1 MLLLLLLFT
10 VDAALDAPRLEKC
23 VRGDRT
29 AGDALLVT
37 GRVVQPRPLRRG
49 NVTVVQPPSA
59 LWRIANAKGR
69 RGACWAAIKATA
81 KSQAS
86 SIKLESNAVEA
97 QSAWEAVNARPPGA
111 SVVVQVDGG
120 NTAAH
125 VVAGENCTEAAK
137 RFAKVRGLPDEAI
150 PSIVN
155 ALEGARRS
163 EVYSV
168 AQVAEAAEKSLLV
181 NGSYACERASWKPD
195 ALAAYLKLSAVA
207 VRARRTKVDAR
218 VVVGSLRAL
227 GLLQSSSLTAWA
239 LQRRR
244 AYHTFQTLKKATL
257 ENDLAPS
264 EREAARHA
272 YERANVTGALRRRD
286 RAEQH
291 VALCEERLKEAR
303 KGSDAI
309 APAIAQH
316 KAREEALL
324 ATLAQTRRENEEADR
339 SVRSHLRDTV
349 SGLCDATLKRPH
361 LKCDNE
367 DRKWLD
373 EQLGLTQRDF
383 LRFLNFKFA
392 SMAST
397 HRFEALDA
405 AVRVS
410 TRLVSERRQ
419 FRDGVPATQVYS
431 AAPSSRRSPS
441 GTRRTSLEKT
451 GRRP

>member
-1 MLLLLLLFT
+1 MLLLLLLT
-10 VDAALDAPRLEKC
+10 LTEAALDAPQLEKC

-37 GRVVQPRPLRRG
+37 GRVVPPRPIRRG
-49 NVTVVQPPSA
+49 NITIVQPPSS
-59 LWRIANAKGR
+59 LWRMSGKGR
-69 RGACWAAIKATA
+69 RGACWHAIKATA

-86 SIKLESNAVEA
+86 SIRLESNAVEA

-150 PSIVN
+150 PSIVD

-163 EVYSV
+163 EVYAV
-168 AQVAEAAEKSLLV
+168 AQVADQAEKALV
-181 NGSYACERASWKPD
+181 TNGSYACERASWTPD
-195 ALAAYLKLSAVA
+195 ALSAFLKLSAVA

-218 VVVGSLRAL
+218 VVSGSLRAL
-227 GLLQSSSLTAWA
+227 RLLQSSPLSNWA
-239 LQRRR
+239 LARRR
-244 AYHTFQTLKKATL
+244 AYNTFLHLKKATL

-291 VALCEERLKEAR
+291 VAVCEERLKEAR

-349 SGLCDATLKRPH
+349 SGLCDATVERPH
-361 LKCDNE
+361 LRCDNE

-373 EQLGLTQRDF
+373 EQLGLRAVWESTS
-383 LRFLNFKFA
+383 A
-392 SMAST
+392 SGA
-397 HRFEALDA
+397 HRH
-405 AVRVS
+405 AVEQVS
-410 TRLVSERRQ
+410 
-419 FRDGVPATQVYS
+419 
-431 AAPSSRRSPS
+431 
-441 GTRRTSLEKT
+441 
-451 GRRP
+451 

>member
-10 VDAALDAPRLEKC
+10 VDAALDAPQLEKC

-37 GRVVQPRPLRRG
+37 GRVVQPRTIRRG
-49 NVTVVQPPSA
+49 NMTIAQPPSS
-59 LWRIANAKGR
+59 LWRISGKGR
-69 RGACWAAIKATA
+69 RGACWAAIRATA
-81 KSQAS
+81 KAQAH

-125 VVAGENCTEAAK
+125 VVAGENCSEAAK

-150 PSIVN
+150 PAIVN

-181 NGSYACERASWKPD
+181 NGSYACERASWRPD

-207 VRARRTKVDAR
+207 VRARRTKVNTTI
-218 VVVGSLRAL
+218 VEGSLRAL
-227 GLLQSSSLTAWA
+227 RLLQSSPLSNWA
-239 LQRRR
+239 LARRR

-291 VALCEERLKEAR
+291 VAVCEERLKEAR

-373 EQLGLTQRDF
+373 EQLGTIS
-383 LRFLNFKFA
+383 A
-392 SMAST
+392 S
-397 HRFEALDA
+397 R
-405 AVRVS
+405 AVPS
-410 TRLVSERRQ
+410 TRLQE
-419 FRDGVPATQVYS
+419 
-431 AAPSSRRSPS
+431 
-441 GTRRTSLEKT
+441 
-451 GRRP
+451 

>member
-1 MLLLLLLFT
+1 MLLLLLL
-10 VDAALDAPRLEKC
+10 VSSEAALDAAQLEKC
-23 VRGDRT
+23 VRGDRS

-49 NVTVVQPPSA
+49 NITIVQPPSA
-59 LWRIANAKGR
+59 LWRVANAKGR
-69 RGACWAAIKATA
+69 RGACWNAIKATA
-81 KSQAS
+81 KAQAA

-125 VVAGENCTEAAK
+125 VVAGENCSEAAK

-168 AQVAEAAEKSLLV
+168 AQVAESAEKALLV
-181 NGSYACERASWKPD
+181 NGSYACERASWAPG
-195 ALAAYLKLSAVA
+195 ALAAFLKLSSVA

-218 VVVGSLRAL
+218 VVSGSLRAL
-227 GLLQSSSLTAWA
+227 RLLQSSPLSNWA
-239 LQRRR
+239 LARRR

-272 YERANVTGALRRRD
+272 YEQANVTGALRRRD
-286 RAEQH
+286 KAEQH
-291 VALCEERLKEAR
+291 VAVCEERLKEAR

-324 ATLAQTRRENEEADR
+324 ATFAQTRRENEEADR

-349 SGLCDATLKRPH
+349 SGLCDATVKRPH
-361 LKCDNE
+361 LRCDNE

-373 EQLGLTQRDF
+373 EQLGTISASHVGAFTSIRVVSRNDGSGWSLV
-383 LRFLNFKFA
+383 RF
-392 SMAST
+392 
-397 HRFEALDA
+397 RG
-405 AVRVS
+405 R
-410 TRLVSERRQ
+410 
-419 FRDGVPATQVYS
+419 TQVYW
-431 AAPSSRRSPS
+431 AVRS
-441 GTRRTSLEKT
+441 
-451 GRRP
+451 